1 MMKSIRGKFLL
12 IIATIFLFVSLVQ
25 AFSFG
30 SFYFVSQGIQTA
42 IKTEELKLSVIQVQQ
57 WLTDISA
64 TRGAKGYDDGFDEA
78 EAWAQKFHQ
87 QLSELK
93 QLNPS
98 REGEYEEI
106 KTSFEAYYA
115 VGKKMAQGYINGGP
129 EAGNIIM
136 GEFDQTAQDINGR
149 VDQLRQE
156 AMSNADVKAEM
167 LSIIKRVIGVGAI
180 IFVLCLFLAIFMSN
194 RIIKPIQEILKQME
208 RAGQGDLQA
217 QVEVRGKDETARLAK
232 AFNDMLTKQREIV
245 SHVIQ
250 TAQAVLASSQ
260 ELSATAQES
269 RGRMEEI
276 TVSIEGI
283 SAGMEENASSAEET
297 RTVTENVAA
306 NTEIVA
312 NQAQKG
318 AKASR
323 LVRDLSIEGKK
334 DVLNNLETMKSIEVV
349 TQDIAGAIEQLRLS
363 SEKIGTISN
372 TISSIADQT
381 NLLALNA
388 AIEAAR
394 AGEQGRGFAVVA
406 EEVRKLASESSNAV
420 EEISALVVSIQ
431 KEIANAVDKMNKGAK
446 EVAQG
451 KEVSYK
457 VEAEFETLGQSV
469 HELDSIIDTISTSA
483 QAQSLAVKQVAE
495 AISAMSTTTNE
506 VAMNS
511 ANVAGHV
518 EDQNNI
524 MTQLSIA
531 SEELAKMAESLSEL
545 VQDFKV

>member
-1 MMKSIRGKFLL
+1 MKSIRGKFLL
-12 IIATIFLFVSLVQ
+12 IIATIFLFVSFVQ

-42 IKTEELKLSVIQVQQ
+42 IKTEELKLSVVQVQQ

-64 TRGAKGYDDGFDEA
+64 TRAAEGYDDGFDEA
-78 EAWAQKFHQ
+78 EAWAEKFHQ
-87 QLSELK
+87 QLEELK

-98 REGEYEEI
+98 REVEYEAI
-106 KTSFEAYYA
+106 QTSFEAYYA
-115 VGKKMAQGYINGGP
+115 VGKKMAQGYIEGGP
-129 EAGNIIM
+129 EVGNSIM

-167 LSIIKRVIGVGAI
+167 LSIIKRVLGVGTI
-180 IFVLCLFLAIFMSN
+180 IFILTTLLAIFMSN
-194 RIIKPIQEILKQME
+194 RIIRPIQEILKQME

-217 QVEVRGKDETARLAK
+217 QVEVKGKDETARLAK
-232 AFNDMLTKQREIV
+232 AFNDMLAKQREIV

-276 TVSIEGI
+276 TVSIEEI

-297 RTVTENVAA
+297 RTVTEHVAE

-312 NQAQKG
+312 HQAQKG
-318 AKASR
+318 AKASN
-323 LVRDLSIEGKK
+323 LVRDLSLEGKK
-334 DVLNNLETMKSIEVV
+334 DVLQNLETMKSIEIV
-349 TQDIAGAIEQLRLS
+349 TQDIANAIEQLRLS

-406 EEVRKLASESSNAV
+406 EEVRKLAMESSNAV
-420 EEISALVVSIQ
+420 EGISALVLSIQ
-431 KEIANAVDKMNKGAK
+431 KEIANAVDKMNKGAR

-457 VEAEFETLGQSV
+457 VEAEFETLEQSV

-495 AISAMSTTTNE
+495 AIAGISTTTHE
-506 VAMNS
+506 VATNS
-511 ANVAGHV
+511 ANLAGHV

-524 MTQLSIA
+524 MNQLSVA
-531 SEELAKMAESLSEL
+531 SEELAKMAESLSEM